1 MKLNLL
7 YLLMLPVFIFGAC
20 TQEEAT
26 EQMTD
31 ADLISAIQRAEKVE
45 IDPSALP
52 DNATVI
58 VSRDF
63 EEDYTDRALLAT
75 ELGYEVRLRG
85 SRGTRMGQPTDLYFN
100 LNGRKLDA
108 ERGMRGRRGGPNGE
122 GRSGH
127 GPKECFELVFPV
139 TFVMPDG
146 TSVTGDDEATVRDA
160 IKAWYNANPD
170 AKGRPELQFPVSVI
184 LDDGT
189 ELNEVTKE
197 QLQEIRLDCKPGSPG
212 HHGPRR
218 RCFEFVFPVSFTM
231 PDGSVITG
239 ESGPQLREALKA
251 WHEANPDVKERPEPQ
266 FPLDVILKDSTQKT
280 LTTLEEFQELV
291 ELCGSKGGPGQGGHH
306 GPGMKAA
313 CFELVYPVS
322 FTMPDNSTITGEN
335 REEVRDAIKA
345 WREANPGV
353 KGRPMLVFPVEIVYK
368 DGTTK
373 EIADQAEMRAAR
385 KDCK

>member
-7 YLLMLPVFIFGAC
+7 YLLMLQVFIFGAC

-63 EEDYTDRALLAT
+63 EDDYTDRALLAT

-127 GPKECFELVFPV
+127 GSKECFELVFPV

-146 TSVTGDDEATVRDA
+146 TSVTGDDEATVREA

-170 AKGRPELQFPVSVI
+170 AKGRPELQFPVAVV

-189 ELNEVTKE
+189 ELNDVTKE

-251 WHEANPDVKERPEPQ
+251 WHEANP
-266 FPLDVILKDSTQKT
+266 
-280 LTTLEEFQELV
+280 
-291 ELCGSKGGPGQGGHH
+291 
-306 GPGMKAA
+306 
-313 CFELVYPVS
+313 
-322 FTMPDNSTITGEN
+322 
-335 REEVRDAIKA
+335 
-345 WREANPGV
+345 GV

-368 DGTTK
+368 DGTTQ